1 MAEFKKV
8 KMIVYIVGSTML
20 ITFVFY
26 FYQILYTPNVLVNGV
41 DRLFVIK
48 SGTTY
53 GKVLSDLHEQ
63 GLVNDMVS
71 FSFLARLK
79 SFDRRIQP
87 GRYLLR
93 RDMTNLQAINSL
105 MGGRREAV
113 EITFTHVRL
122 LKDLDE
128 RITKN
133 IGVTEEEFNAA
144 LDAFVRTNRE
154 GFTRDNVLCMF
165 IPNTYEVYFNV
176 VPEELVD
183 RMHEEYLGFWSA
195 ERRSKADSLRLT
207 PIEVSILAS
216 IVQAET
222 IKQEEA
228 PVIAG
233 LYINRLRK
241 GMPLQADPTLVF
253 AVGDFSIKRVLDR
266 HKEVESPYNTYKNLG
281 LPPGPINMPTIANID
296 AVLNY
301 DRNNFVYMCAREDF
315 SGYHNFARTLRE
327 HNNNAARYQ
336 RALTIEQRK
345 GAAARRARRK

>member
-1 MAEFKKV
+1 
-8 KMIVYIVGSTML
+8 MIVYIVGSTLL

-26 FYQILYTPNVLVNGV
+26 FYQILYTPNVLLEGS

-53 GKVLSDLHEQ
+53 RQVLVDLDKQ
-63 GLVNDMVS
+63 RLVNDMVS

-79 SFDRRIQP
+79 NFDRRIQP
-87 GRYLLR
+87 GRYLLKR
-93 RDMTNLQAINSL
+93 NMTNIEAINSL
-105 MGGRREAV
+105 MGGRREPV
-113 EITFTHVRL
+113 MITFTNVRL

-133 IGVTEEEFNAA
+133 IGVTEEEFNVA
-144 LDAFVRTNRE
+144 LDNFVRVNQE
-154 GFTRDNVLCMF
+154 GFTRENVLTMF

-176 VPEELVD
+176 VPEELVERMNGEYRRFWTED
-183 RMHEEYLGFWSA
+183 RK
-195 ERRSKADSLRLT
+195 SKAAAVGLT

-228 PVIAG
+228 PIVAG

-241 GMPLQADPTLVF
+241 GIPLQADPTLVF
-253 AVGDFSIKRVLDR
+253 AVGDFTIKRVLDK
-266 HKEVESPYNTYKNLG
+266 HKEVESPYNTYKYAG
-281 LPPGPINMPTIANID
+281 LPPGPINMASIANID
-296 AVLNY
+296 AVLNHQQH
-301 DRNNFVYMCAREDF
+301 DFLYMCAREDF

-336 RALTIEQRK
+336 RALSEEQRK
-345 GAAARRARRK
+345 GRALRARRK